1 MTHPEAVLKAP
12 ATFLSG
18 AAAHQAGYVTATP
31 SRVTS
36 SQGMYQTMAADGA
49 GLLLHVLHHPKT
61 TTAVPVWLSPA
72 PSCQHVA
79 NGLEQVARG
88 ELQQQQQQHES
99 KEEVSSAAQSN
110 ITAQPTSGAPNSK
123 AIIGQVTRLNPN
135 PEVQPNR
142 APAPSQV
149 VKPAPRGNYTCA
161 HEPCDSLSA

>member
-1 MTHPEAVLKAP
+1 
-12 ATFLSG
+12 
-18 AAAHQAGYVTATP
+18 
-31 SRVTS
+31 
-36 SQGMYQTMAADGA
+36 MYQTMAADGA

-88 ELQQQQQQHES
+88 ELQQQQQQHKS
-99 KEEVSSAAQSN
+99 KEEVSSAAQSNN

-123 AIIGQVTRLNPN
+123 AITGQVTHINQN
-135 PEVQPNR
+135 PEIQPNR

-149 VKPAPRGNYTCA
+149 VNRRQGVTTRA
-161 HEPCDSLSA
+161 HMRLVMVCLHVF